1 MLDLEL
7 KVRLLTSIVS
17 QDLEP
22 MMDLELKVRL
32 LTSTVSRKLIRNWF
46 LLRSDRLSPAD
57 FCWARLFTKL
67 RPQQFTSNSRNLIDK
82 KHLSIDVALIFSSNW
97 LHFTYVFVFYE
108 QKFRFCQSIWV
119 LTGLEWKVLDD
130 SSKLLLWEIAA
141 IKLRSGLLSC
151 FITHYSQWIFLKI
164 ILMHSPTYKT
174 VILKI
179 RQ

>member
-7 KVRLLTSIVS
+7 KVRLLNSIVL

-32 LTSTVSRKLIRNWF
+32 FTSTVSRKLIRNWF
-46 LLRSDRLSPAD
+46 LLRSDRLTPAD

-97 LHFTYVFVFYE
+97 LEIDSILRTYTYFMNRNLDFVEVYE
-108 QKFRFCQSIWV
+108 F
-119 LTGLEWKVLDD
+119 
-130 SSKLLLWEIAA
+130 LLA
-141 IKLRSGLLSC
+141 
-151 FITHYSQWIFLKI
+151 
-164 ILMHSPTYKT
+164 
-174 VILKI
+174 
-179 RQ
+179 